1 MHKLHE
7 LKKLLCKELEE
18 YGDKSK
24 LDVGALDIVDKLAH
38 AIKNIDRVIEYKEA
52 EEGEV
57 MSYAYRRD
65 GVNYGGGRYNGGVYG
80 GVSYGDWPYD
90 GDMSYAR
97 GRGRNAKRD
106 SMGRYSR
113 AEDEVIEDLRGVLDN
128 VRDGQTRQ
136 EIERIVER
144 LERM

>member
-24 LDVGALDIVDKLAH
+24 LDVGALEIVDKLAH
-38 AIKNIDRVIEYKEA
+38 AIKNIDRVIEYNEA
-52 EEGEV
+52 EDGGA
-57 MSYAYRRD
+57 SYAYP
-65 GVNYGGGRYNGGVYG
+65 GIMPYGGGTSYNDGTYG
-80 GVSYGDWPYD
+80 GRYGD

-97 GRGRNAKRD
+97 GRGRGRNAKRD
-106 SMGRYSR
+106 AMGRYSR
-113 AEDEVIEDLRGVLDN
+113 AEDEVIEDLRGVLGN